1 MRNLWVRKG
10 DNVMFLTNYPRCCYF
25 SSGIISSV
33 ERGKYRQNGILFCF
47 IKEGHSD
54 IYHNMDESQ
63 GHYAKWNNP
72 VKKRQNLGVSAVW

>member
-1 MRNLWVRKG
+1 MEANRVAIHRWMDKQSML
-10 DNVMFLTNYPRCCYF
+10 
-25 SSGIISSV
+25 
-33 ERGKYRQNGILFCF
+33 YRHNGILFCF